1 MYHFLPTSTFHVPII
16 LITTIHVSFTKIHFT
31 GPSNS
36 TCYPITQLI
45 QNQRLRFIL
54 PYLSQSPSLNFHLP
68 HYRRFYQHFTKAI
81 ISFFCMQKTT
91 MKNMKRHSSE
101 SSLRRVD
108 SPVGAVTKLENVHR
122 RRLKIRRMKYSCQ
135 AKIHVGN
142 GSDDGGQETEN
153 ARREIHE
160 SVEISL
166 SLATSSS
173 SEEDDQSS
181 KQNGEVQYC

>member
-1 MYHFLPTSTFHVPII
+1 
-16 LITTIHVSFTKIHFT
+16 
-31 GPSNS
+31 
-36 TCYPITQLI
+36 
-45 QNQRLRFIL
+45 
-54 PYLSQSPSLNFHLP
+54 
-68 HYRRFYQHFTKAI
+68 
-81 ISFFCMQKTT
+81 
-91 MKNMKRHSSE
+91 
-101 SSLRRVD
+101 
-108 SPVGAVTKLENVHR
+108 
-122 RRLKIRRMKYSCQ
+122 MKYSCQ

-142 GSDDGGQETEN
+142 GSDDGGLETEN